1 MSVDE
6 KPKHSHATALLIDHT
21 VLRPEAS
28 EADIARACAEA
39 RRYGFASVCVN
50 PYWVRFAAGA
60 LSGSST
66 NVCAA
71 VGFPLGASEPDIK
84 VAETERA
91 LADGAAEIDM
101 VQNIGALRS
110 GNRDLV
116 SKEIR
121 RIAEVAHAHGGILKV
136 ILETCLLTDDE
147 KIEVCKLAA
156 AAGADFV
163 KTSTGFSKSGATVED
178 VMLLRRSV
186 GDSVGVKA
194 AGGIRTLA
202 VLQRMISAGAN
213 RIGTSASVQ
222 IMRELEG
229 EFPAEEQNPLPSA
242 RVPGGHPDTY

>member
-1 MSVDE
+1 M
-6 KPKHSHATALLIDHT
+6 LIDHT
-21 VLRPEAS
+21 ILRPEAS

-66 NVCAA
+66 KVCAA